1 MFGFLIAIV
10 YLAFISLGLP
20 DSLLGS
26 AWPTI
31 SAEIGADVSLEG
43 IITMIIACSTIFSSL
58 FSNFLTNKLGTGLV
72 TALSVAVTAIAMF
85 AFSFCTAFWQLCLCA
100 IPYGLGAGAVDA
112 ALNNYAALHFSS
124 RHMNWLHCFWGVG
137 ALIGPYI
144 LTFCLK
150 GGATWQNGY
159 QVVGLVQ
166 VALTVLLF
174 ATLPVW
180 KKQKHVVEEK
190 TLPQVKT
197 KDALKIKGVWFV
209 FVTFFCYCA
218 LEQTALHWASTHAS
232 LYLGATGETAAFIGT
247 LFCTGI
253 AAGRFLCGIFSNKI
267 SDKTLIRAGIAVIF
281 AGLVAFSVPWG
292 VDFVTLGGL
301 VLLGIGCGPVYP
313 AIVHSTPDNFG
324 EENCQALVGIQM
336 AFAYCG
342 TTFMP
347 PLFGVFSKSGAWA
360 LPLFLTLWAVA
371 LLILSELT
379 NAFLNK
385 NKQITSISH

>member
-1 MFGFLIAIV
+1 MFSFLIAIV

-26 AWPTI
+26 AWPSI
-31 SAEIGADVSLEG
+31 SAEIGADISLQG
-43 IITMIIACSTIFSSL
+43 IITMIIACSTILSSL

-72 TALSVAVTAIAMF
+72 TALSVAITAIAL
-85 AFSFCTAFWQLCLCA
+85 FSFSACTKFWQLCLCA

-137 ALIGPYI
+137 ALTGPYV

-150 GGATWQNGY
+150 GGATWQSGY

-166 VALTVLLF
+166 VCLTVFLF

-180 KKQKHVVEEK
+180 KKQKCVLEEK
-190 TLPQVKT
+190 PLPQVKT
-197 KDALKIKGVWFV
+197 KDALKIRGVWFV
-209 FVTFFCYCA
+209 FAAFFCYCA
-218 LEQTALHWASTHAS
+218 LEQTALQWASTHAS
-232 LYLGATGETAAFIGT
+232 LYLGTTEAGTTFFGT

-253 AAGRFLCGIFSNKI
+253 ALGRFICGIFSNKI
-267 SDKTLIRAGIAVIF
+267 SDKKLIRLGIAVIF
-281 AGLVAFSVPWG
+281 VGLIAFSVPWS
-292 VDFVTLGGL
+292 VDFITPAGL
-301 VLLGIGCGPVYP
+301 VLVGVGCGPVYP
-313 AIVHSTPDNFG
+313 AIMHSTPINFG
-324 EENCQALVGIQM
+324 EENSQALVGIQM

-347 PLFGVFSKSGAWA
+347 PFFGVFSKSGELA
-360 LPLFLTLWAVA
+360 LPLFLTFFAVA
-371 LLILSELT
+371 LLVLSELSNSFLAKKQTRYQT
-379 NAFLNK
+379 N
-385 NKQITSISH
+385 I

>member
-1 MFGFLIAIV
+1 M
-10 YLAFISLGLP
+10 
-20 DSLLGS
+20 
-26 AWPTI
+26 
-31 SAEIGADVSLEG
+31 
-43 IITMIIACSTIFSSL
+43 
-58 FSNFLTNKLGTGLV
+58 
-72 TALSVAVTAIAMF
+72 
-85 AFSFCTAFWQLCLCA
+85 
-100 IPYGLGAGAVDA
+100 
-112 ALNNYAALHFSS
+112 NNYAALHFSS

-180 KKQKHVVEEK
+180 KKQKHVTEGK
-190 TLPQVKT
+190 SLPQVKT

-209 FVTFFCYCA
+209 FATFFCYCA
-218 LEQTALHWASTHAS
+218 LEQTVLFWASTY
-232 LYLGATGETAAFIGT
+232 LYLYANASSENAAFFGT

-281 AGLVAFSVPWG
+281 AGLVAFSFPWTSE
-292 VDFVTLGGL
+292 FLRLAGL
-301 VLLGIGCGPVYP
+301 VLIGIGCGPVYP
-313 AIVHSTPDNFG
+313 AIVHSTPMNFG

-347 PLFGVFSKSGAWA
+347 PLFGLFSQSGAWT
-360 LPLFLTLWAVA
+360 LPLFLTFFAVA
-371 LLILSELT
+371 LLVLSELT
-379 NAFLNK
+379 NSFLAKSRKTTQNLL
-385 NKQITSISH
+385 